1 MLGTDF
7 WVKVVP
13 GNLRLVCTFAG
24 IETIV
29 ANHLEMLFGNM
40 KPLTLGKGAVG
51 LIGYG
56 AAGAQESEERVL
68 LYYVETVV
76 LNMSESVV

>member
-13 GNLRLVCTFAG
+13 GNLRLVSTFAG

-40 KPLTLGKGAVG
+40 KDEL
-51 LIGYG
+51 LIKSITGIV
-56 AAGAQESEERVL
+56 S
-68 LYYVETVV
+68 ETV
-76 LNMSESVV
+76 